1 MKKLIIALTGLAMA
15 AALVVAPAKVTKAD
29 VADGYVLTSQAQDL
43 LNTAQREL
51 NDAYAMRDAANDR
64 LNRLKNQGASQSDID
79 IAYRELDACYSRIG
93 RKEDKVNRAKNVLD
107 FVNSRSSSEI
117 FLASMQEKFKNQ
129 ASLKPMQDRIDGA
142 KAIAQAQ
149 LTQVQI
155 IQQAIQ
161 SQTALAQTNP
171 AIFEQVNQLNAS
183 YQQELAQY
191 QQEQLEI
198 QHLQEQYNQFA
209 ATMPMPTMEDNYKL
223 YEIRKDFE
231 YCVSQFNTAVNE

>member
-1 MKKLIIALTGLAMA
+1 MKRLVTILAGIVIAAAIIIAP
-15 AALVVAPAKVTKAD
+15 VKETKA
-29 VADGYVLTSQAQDL
+29 ATDGYVLEYQAQDL
-43 LNTAQREL
+43 YNQACSEL
-51 NDAYAMRDAANDR
+51 SDANRAKDRARDRVDE
-64 LNRLKNQGASQSDID
+64 LKRSGIGGDQLDK
-79 IAYRELDACYSRIG
+79 AYKELDECYSRVG
-93 RKEDKVNRAKNVLD
+93 KKEDKVSRAKYVIE
-107 FVNSRSSSEI
+107 FVKSRSQSEI
-117 FLASMQEKFKNQ
+117 FLAGMQEKFRNQ

-161 SQTALAQTNP
+161 SQTALAQVNP

-191 QQEQLEI
+191 QAEQQEI
-198 QHLQEQYNQFA
+198 AHLQDEYNKFA
-209 ATMPMPTMEDNYKL
+209 ATMPMPTMEDNYRL

-231 YCVSQFNTAVNE
+231 YCCSQFDAAVNE

>member
-1 MKKLIIALTGLAMA
+1 MKRLVTILAGIAIA
-15 AALVVAPAKVTKAD
+15 AAVIIAPAKETKAASND
-29 VADGYVLTSQAQDL
+29 YILTYQAQDL
-43 LNTAQREL
+43 LNQANAEL
-51 NDAYAMRDAANDR
+51 NDAYRAKDR
-64 LNRLKNQGASQSDID
+64 AKDRVEELKRSGIGGDQLNQ
-79 IAYRELDACYSRIG
+79 AYRELDDCYNTIG
-93 RKEDKVNRAKNVLD
+93 RKEDKVSRAKYVLD
-107 FVNSRSSSEI
+107 FVNSRSQSEI

-149 LTQVQI
+149 LTQIQV

-191 QQEQLEI
+191 QAEQQEI
-198 QHLQEQYNQFA
+198 AHLQDEYNKFA

-231 YCVSQFNTAVNE
+231 YCCSQFDAAVNE